1 MSNGCAEFS
10 FSNNEL
16 ALSTIKRTFSM
27 IDSKLSLQ
35 ITATVTE
42 DGSDRIE
49 ITTAK
54 STISLKPYDL
64 RIIRKSILLPGL
76 MYQGTVQ
83 FSNIEIDLTNEVIE
97 ICYNIAIRK
106 SWNYLNNEQ
115 CSNITV
121 KNENFVKFNI
131 LPMKNNVIHVQVNVR
146 SLNHTNIAD
155 SLLLVRL
162 YSPSSAYLTI
172 DHMSYNPLSQT
183 KCHSLQQFSVQYT
196 ADQFKENETVTFY
209 FVVSTN
215 YYFI

>member
-1 MSNGCAEFS
+1 MTNGCAEFS
-10 FSNNEL
+10 FSNDQL
-16 ALSTIKRTFSM
+16 ALSVMERTFSM
-27 IDSKLSLQ
+27 IDSKPNLQ

-42 DGSDRIE
+42 YGSDRIE
-49 ITTAK
+49 ITKSK

-64 RIIRKSILLPGL
+64 KIMRKSILLPGL
-76 MYQGTVQ
+76 MYQGIVQ
-83 FSNIEIDLTNEVIE
+83 FSNIEVDLTNEVIE

-131 LPMKNNVIHVQVNVR
+131 LPMKNNIIHVQINVR

-162 YSPSSAYLTI
+162 YSPNSAYLAI
-172 DHMSYNPLSQT
+172 DHIASNPLSQT
-183 KCHSLQQFSVQYT
+183 KCNSLQQFSVEYT
-196 ADQFKENETVTFY
+196 ADQFKEGGNVTFY
-209 FVVSTN
+209 YIVSMVL
-215 YYFI
+215 